1 MRGLLYLLRMLLG
14 DVLNDNTDGCE
25 SDDEGTSHGN
35 IERMGM
41 EAELEGDDTGGNVGE
56 SAGNSVEGDGN
67 VGEGAANVEEVD
79 RDVNYRDY
87 RGSSFMD
94 ESDVFRAPHDSDDD
108 SVVNLS
114 YSDVTKKVQF
124 SSINL
129 STSIDCKE

>member
-1 MRGLLYLLRMLLG
+1 MMFLVIMQMVVSQMMRGLVM
-14 DVLNDNTDGCE
+14 E
-25 SDDEGTSHGN
+25 N

-41 EAELEGDDTGGNVGE
+41 EAELEGDDSGGNVGE

-79 RDVNYRDY
+79 GDGNDRDY
-87 RGSSFMD
+87 RGGDESGDSLFMD
-94 ESDVFRAPHDSDDD
+94 ESDVFRTPHD

-114 YSDVTKKVQF
+114 CSDVTKKVQF